1 MISTSNTQQDKAI
14 ERANE
19 ALAAAGLPLYGDVS
33 SALARIL
40 SLLESPDQVGR
51 RGVMQEAIDGAR
63 ALYGAFP
70 MFDPEAPRPF
80 KLVNRAFDAIPYG
93 GGVGFEAIAESDTK
107 DAAYTKIAGNLERL
121 TGTLRAVAADHD
133 KHLAELAEHRTAI
146 KGVAI
151 AFDLVERDRQR
162 RAGAAR

>member
-1 MISTSNTQQDKAI
+1 MTSTSNTQQDKAI

-33 SALARIL
+33 GALARIL

-51 RGVMQEAIDGAR
+51 RGVMQEAVDCAR

-70 MFDPEAPRPF
+70 MFDPEAPRPI
-80 KLVNRAFDAIPYG
+80 KLVNRAFAAMPYG
-93 GGVGFEAIAESDTK
+93 GGIGFEAIGESDTK
-107 DAAYTKIAGNLERL
+107 DAAYIKIAGNLDRL
-121 TGTLRAVAADHD
+121 TDTLRAVATDHD

-151 AFDLVERDRQR
+151 AFELIDRDRQR
-162 RAGAAR
+162 RAGATR